1 LAVVPDLPPLDVL
14 LPLDAPTRLLAPRDD
29 EADLLALFD
38 DGPAA
43 GTHVRANMVSTVDGA
58 AFGESHVSGSIN
70 GPADF
75 RVFRVLRALADVVLI
90 GAGTARGER
99 YTALDVPA
107 ELRAA
112 RAARGRPDELELAV
126 VTATGDLP
134 DELLDGDRPPL
145 VLTTGS
151 APTLGALR
159 ERLGADRV
167 VVADGGSPGAVD
179 PAAVIAALADR
190 GLRHVLAEGGPRLLA
205 QLVDADLVDELC
217 LTWSPQ
223 LVGGPAGR
231 VTHLPT
237 WFAPPRPLTPVHLL
251 HADGVLLGRWRVARL
266 GG

>member
-1 LAVVPDLPPLDVL
+1 MADLPALDVL
-14 LPLDAPTRLLAPRDD
+14 LPLDSPVRHLAPRAD
-29 EADLLALFD
+29 EAELVALFAEHAS
-38 DGPAA
+38 GPL
-43 GTHVRANMVSTVDGA
+43 VRANMVTTLDGA
-58 AFGESHVSGSIN
+58 ATGADHVSGSIN

-112 RAARGRPDELELAV
+112 RAAAGRADELELAI
-126 VTATGDLP
+126 VTATGELP
-134 DELLDGDRPPL
+134 DRLLDSDRPPL

-151 APTLGALR
+151 NPALGALR
-159 ERLGADRV
+159 ERVGADRV
-167 VVADGGSPGAVD
+167 LVADGGTPGAVD
-179 PAAVIAALADR
+179 PRAAVAALTGR
-190 GLRHVLAEGGPRLLA
+190 GLVHVLTEGGPTLLA
-205 QLVDADLVDELC
+205 QLTDADLLDELC

-231 VTHLPT
+231 ITRLPT
-237 WFAPPRPLTPVHLL
+237 WFEPSRALTPLHLL

-266 GG
+266 GA